1 MTDSTNLTIAVNSDT
16 DLEVVE
22 TEFSKE
28 VSFVKKEL
36 LDTLNYVEGQLADIE
51 EKTHTYTRFSRNI
64 FETKKLFVE
73 QKLNLLKQLS
83 GLAIDKKKYV
93 KEGDDSMPNISD
105 ILNSTG
111 K

>member
-1 MTDSTNLTIAVNSDT
+1 MTDSKSLVPTIGADT
-16 DLEVVE
+16 DLEVKE

-36 LDTLNYVEGQLADIE
+36 LNTLDYVEGQLKDIE
-51 EKTHTYTRFSRNI
+51 DKTFKYTKFSRNV

-93 KEGDDSMPNISD
+93 KEGDADMPNISD
-105 ILNSTG
+105 ILNSN
-111 K
+111 